1 MRRFALS
8 FSCLLALAC
17 TAQAQPSTPLT
28 LQQIMADPDWIGPG
42 VEDAWWRWDGRA
54 IDFNL
59 KREGESIRDTFRV
72 GIDGASTMQRIDG
85 GERAQLDGEGAIY
98 SRDRRRSVFV
108 RNGDVFVR
116 DLSSGALTQLTRS
129 NARESRPQW
138 SDDGTL
144 IWRQGNDWYRWD
156 GRIVAQAASPQAAD
170 NPGTPPK
177 ADDLRDR
184 QLRLMDTLRN
194 EVARREA
201 ARKQDEAWR
210 SEDPTRAPAPLY
222 LGKNVAIVD
231 RCLAVHDHLLVR
243 LSGARLV
250 GGNEGRPDVGE
261 IRPHRLRRQD
271 RTAMRDRA

>member
-231 RCLAVHDHLLVR
+231 SA
-243 LSGARLV
+243 LSPD
-250 GGNEGRPDVGE
+250 GR
-261 IRPHRLRRQD
+261 
-271 RTAMRDRA
+271 